1 MRNES
6 EENDPEAVDMTDPKS
21 LLKHCSKAELS
32 QAVARMRRQLKRM
45 KKQRD
50 DATAKLKGDVLAVL
64 KHQMAKDMGHEHHPY
79 DVPIFRIAGQAESH
93 RCIHCGCQYW
103 DNAPG
108 VCAGKVNAKLDAIVA
123 LDQYVA

>member
-1 MRNES
+1 MRNQS
-6 EENDPEAVDMTDPKS
+6 EENDPETVDTTDPDS
-21 LLKHCSKAELS
+21 LLKHCTKAELS
-32 QAVARMRRQLKRM
+32 QAVARMRRQMKRI

-64 KHQMAKDMGHEHHPY
+64 KHQMAKDMGHEHNLSGGAA
-79 DVPIFRIAGQAESH
+79 ISLGMSATFRCH
-93 RCIHCGCQYW
+93 LCGVTYVN
-103 DNAPG
+103 NAPG